1 MYVSDIGTRW
11 QLEQKFCFFSPLHP
25 QNFHSNCYLTPTSV
39 TFLNIYI
46 YIYTRTRTRTH
57 THKYIYIV

>member
-46 YIYTRTRTRTH
+46 YIYIYIYVYI
-57 THKYIYIV
+57 YIYIV

>member
-46 YIYTRTRTRTH
+46 YIYIYIYV
-57 THKYIYIV
+57 YIYIYSLV